1 MVVNDIINN
10 ILITHQP
17 PVSEAQL
24 RLAGPAAA
32 GPAGAA
38 DPALGAAQ
46 RRADGGAKRD
56 VKRWPTHR
64 KMSEIHHKNRGLI
77 WFTMV

>member
-38 DPALGAAQ
+38 DPALGPRNAAQ
-46 RRADGGAKRD
+46 TEEPKGTWKDGD
-56 VKRWPTHR
+56 P
-64 KMSEIHHKNRGLI
+64 SENVRNSPQE
-77 WFTMV
+77 